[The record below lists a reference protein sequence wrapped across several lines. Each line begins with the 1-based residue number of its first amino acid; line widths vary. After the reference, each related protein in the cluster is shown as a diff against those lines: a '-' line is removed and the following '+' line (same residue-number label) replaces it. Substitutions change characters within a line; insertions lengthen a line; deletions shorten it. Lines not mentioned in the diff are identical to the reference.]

1 MSKQL
6 RTPASETS
14 SEVKTVKVIKTTKEV
29 HRCTPACFNR
39 PPKPKPPNLRK
50 ISLGYLYESD
60 GVLYTKFGKDWMAVV
75 GLEFWFMRGRLHK
88 MWDPV
93 EQLHIHSPGG
103 RTMAVSTSE
112 KEIKTGPKYHARE
125 SVKKLKEKG
134 YGRQAARLFLGEE
147 VAKRIDKAPKR
158 KRASK
163 GTGRGAP
170 GHPRSQFSRE
180 VVRLRDE
187 GKLEL
192 ETLSLMIEWSRHRGE
207 PVAGPHRN
215 HIKRRVRRWY
225 SPAGKKPAHK

>member
-6 RTPASETS
+6 RASTPKTS
-14 SEVKTVKVIKTTKEV
+14 SEIKTIKVIKTTKEV

-39 PPKPKPPNLRK
+39 SPKPKPPNLRK

-88 MWDPV
+88 MWDPA
-93 EQLHIHSPGG
+93 EQMHIHSPGG

-125 SVKKLKEKG
+125 SIKKLKGKG
-134 YGRQAARLFLGEE
+134 YGRQAARLFLDAE
-147 VAKRIDKAPKR
+147 VAKRIEKAPKR
-158 KRASK
+158 KRADK
-163 GTGRGAP
+163 GVGRGAP
-170 GHPRSQFSRE
+170 GQPRSLFSKE

-187 GKLEL
+187 GKSEF
-192 ETLSLMIEWSRHRGE
+192 ETLSVMIDWSRHRGE
-207 PVAGPHRN
+207 PVAGSYRN
-215 HIKRRVRRWY
+215 NIKRRVRRWY
-225 SPAGKKPAHK
+225 SPARKNSAHK